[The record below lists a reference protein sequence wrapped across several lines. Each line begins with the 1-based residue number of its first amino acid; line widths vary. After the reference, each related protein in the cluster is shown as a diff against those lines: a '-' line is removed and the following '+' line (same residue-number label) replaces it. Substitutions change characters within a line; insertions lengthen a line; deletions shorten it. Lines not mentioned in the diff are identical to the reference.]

1 MKNGKKNNDGIIV
14 LCRTEPGMCGGTDA
28 TLDTKA
34 PKSIDS
40 DEMVL
45 FNVTSALHPTDTDA
59 GKGGAKAE
67 PISFI
72 SAFAAKTAKGVFVFL
87 ETSRYRGGRNGSDKA
102 WALVKDD
109 FFPELVRIV
118 REHDLAKDNGFH
130 SQTHGLPENFGGSA
144 DIRYAS
150 GETISFSNNQRP
162 VISFE
167 AGTETARVFA
177 KALKAKKVTLPD
189 PSELKA
195 VKYEE
200 NRSKGGF
207 TKATLTL
214 NADGTAVNAKQ
225 SRYDDGYVYETEK
238 PVSKDTVDK
247 LKEVIRNTGIFAW
260 SDLPSNNYSFLGDK
274 KLIFVFEDGKE
285 ITVKNDRVLP
295 YHISDGFFAFELEMT
310 TKH

>member
-1 MKNGKKNNDGIIV
+1 MKNGKKDDGIIV
-14 LCRTEPGMCGGTDA
+14 LRRTEPDMCGGTDA

-34 PKSIDS
+34 PKSIVS

-45 FNVTSALHPTDTDA
+45 FDVTSALYQTGSDPKT
-59 GKGGAKAE
+59 E
-67 PISFI
+67 PLRFV
-72 SAFAAKTAKGVFVFL
+72 SAFAARTANGTFVFL
-87 ETSRYRGGRNGSDKA
+87 KKSRYNGCRGKSEMS
-102 WALVKDD
+102 WALVKSDI
-109 FFPELVRIV
+109 FPELVKLV
-118 REHDLAKDNGFH
+118 RGHDLAKDNGFH
-130 SQTHGLPENFGGSA
+130 SETHGLPENFGGSA

-150 GETISFSNNQRP
+150 GECISFSNNQRP
-162 VISFE
+162 VISSE
-167 AGTETARVFA
+167 AGTETARIFA
-177 KALKAKKVTLPD
+177 KALKAKKVPLPD

-238 PVSKDTVDK
+238 PVSKETVDK

-260 SDLPSNNYSFLGDK
+260 SDLPSRNYSFLGNK